1 LLAGRSFW
9 RLWQR
14 PCPGSLLAA
23 LFLPGLLAACS
34 EAAAPLC
41 TVDTAGL
48 KSARVAAVVDGD
60 TLRLEGGDKV
70 RMIGLNAPELSRDGR
85 PAQPLANAARR
96 QLESLIGPAKQV
108 LLQAGRDSRDRY
120 GRRLAHAFDLQ
131 GNNLQA
137 QLLNRGLAFHVAVA
151 PNFSHLECLQ
161 DVEAVAREQGLG
173 VWAEPAF
180 ATRPVAGLDS
190 SDRGFAR
197 VRGRVTR
204 VSFKDNGWWVQL
216 DGRLGLQIKR
226 DAQGLFRRGELSAL
240 QGREI
245 EARGWLVPMKGGWWL
260 MNIGHPSMLGTAGRI
275 R

>member
-1 LLAGRSFW
+1 MASRLVPRALLGI
-9 RLWQR
+9 
-14 PCPGSLLAA
+14 LL
-23 LFLPGLLAACS
+23 LPGLLVACS

-41 TVDTAGL
+41 SVDPAGL

-60 TLRLEGGDKV
+60 TLRLEGGDRV

-85 PAQPLANAARR
+85 PAQPLANEARGE
-96 QLESLIGPAKQV
+96 LVSLIGPGKRV

-131 GNNLQA
+131 GNNLKA
-137 QLLNRGLAFHVAVA
+137 QLLSRGMAFHVAVA
-151 PNFSHLECLQ
+151 PNFSYLECLRE
-161 DVEAVAREQGLG
+161 VETVEREQGLG

-180 ATRPVAGLDS
+180 SSRPVAGLDS

-197 VRGRVTR
+197 VWGRVTR

-226 DAQGLFRRGELSAL
+226 EAQDLFRRGELSQL
-240 QGREI
+240 EGREI
-245 EARGWLVPMKGGWWL
+245 EARGWLVPMKGDWWL
-260 MNIGHPSMLGTAGRI
+260 MNIGHPSMLAPRGRA